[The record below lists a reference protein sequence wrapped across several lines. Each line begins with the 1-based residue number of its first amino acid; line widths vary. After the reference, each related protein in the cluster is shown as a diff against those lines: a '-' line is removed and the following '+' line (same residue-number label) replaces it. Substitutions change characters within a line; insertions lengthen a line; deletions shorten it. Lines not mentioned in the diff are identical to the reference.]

1 MEDTIT
7 ISDMLRTTAINTSN
21 FLNRV
26 ADHIDQLE
34 TDINQL
40 KEQIVQLSGDT
51 EEVCNDE
58 NT

>member
-1 MEDTIT
+1 MEDPIS

-40 KEQIVQLSGDT
+40 TDQIVQLSNNT
-51 EEVCNDE
+51 EEECKDE
-58 NT
+58 NM

>member
-1 MEDTIT
+1 MEDTIS

-40 KEQIVQLSGDT
+40 TDQIVQLSNNT
-51 EEVCNDE
+51 EEECKDE
-58 NT
+58 NM